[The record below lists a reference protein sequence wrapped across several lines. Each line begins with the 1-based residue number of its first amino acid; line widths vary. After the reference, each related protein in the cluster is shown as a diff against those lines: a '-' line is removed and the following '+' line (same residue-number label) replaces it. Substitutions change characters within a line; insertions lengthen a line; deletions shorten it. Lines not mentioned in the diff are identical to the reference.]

1 MRVTEDKLKLS
12 QIQKI
17 CKEQSYLRN
26 AIYAISM
33 NIKKSENPQG
43 YEEFSKVFEEKMF
56 ESFGGIAE
64 KAIDEF
70 MSETSKSP
78 EILEE
83 IQKYLTKTVI
93 GN

>member
-1 MRVTEDKLKLS
+1 
-12 QIQKI
+12 
-17 CKEQSYLRN
+17 
-26 AIYAISM
+26 M

-93 GN
+93 GNWWSIDLNFEIIKLVSDKMRHILKAFD